1 MTAGLT
7 EKIKYGFTKDK
18 DMQRMHILFLCLYR
32 QARRMQS
39 ICGASFRVQVGAC
52 ERRLYMSGIRRGAAR
67 AHVRLRQV

>member
-32 QARRMQS
+32 QARRM
-39 ICGASFRVQVGAC
+39 RGAC
-52 ERRLYMSGIRRGAAR
+52 ICPGYGAAPPERMSGCARCEKPGKAGAACPEEEE
-67 AHVRLRQV
+67 

>member
-32 QARRMQS
+32 QARRM
-39 ICGASFRVQVGAC
+39 
-52 ERRLYMSGIRRGAAR
+52 RRLLYLSGVRRGAAR